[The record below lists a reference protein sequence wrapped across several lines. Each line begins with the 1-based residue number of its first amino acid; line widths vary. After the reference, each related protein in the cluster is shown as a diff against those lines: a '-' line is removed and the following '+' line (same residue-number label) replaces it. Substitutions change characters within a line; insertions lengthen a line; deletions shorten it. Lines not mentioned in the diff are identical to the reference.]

1 MSLDRDHNGRW
12 LVADLPLSFTPVMD
26 GEFDGGIK
34 RVCSAFGCARRLSLP
49 ESLAGSLCT
58 NHMNTKP
65 INITS
70 TIKKP

>member
-1 MSLDRDHNGRW
+1 MSSIEYQQQKQRMINVIYVHTVDREK
-12 LVADLPLSFTPVMD
+12 T
-26 GEFDGGIK
+26 FDDFHP
-34 RVCSAFGCARRLSLP
+34 VCSHFACARRLSLP

-58 NHMNTKP
+58 HHMNIKP

>member
-1 MSLDRDHNGRW
+1 MSSIEYQLRKQQMMN
-12 LVADLPLSFTPVMD
+12 VMYVRAVYRKYA
-26 GEFDGGIK
+26 FDPMDPI
-34 RVCSAFGCARRLSLP
+34 CSHFGCARRLSLP

-58 NHMNTKP
+58 HHMNTKP